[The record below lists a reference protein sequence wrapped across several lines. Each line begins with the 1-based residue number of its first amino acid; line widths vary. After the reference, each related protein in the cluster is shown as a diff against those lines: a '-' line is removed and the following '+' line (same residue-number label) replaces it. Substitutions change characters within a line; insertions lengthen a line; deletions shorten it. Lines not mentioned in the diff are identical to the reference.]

1 MSKRKTDFRTI
12 KALRDRAMARPE
24 LRLAGSPRAP
34 AAGPMSFP
42 VKAPDAN
49 TARLVADFLARKDQA
64 SLMPAVPKGSE

>member
-42 VKAPDAN
+42 VKAPDAD
-49 TARLVADFLARKDQA
+49 TALLVADFLARKGHKPV
-64 SLMPAVPKGSE
+64 LPVNPKGSE